1 MSFPVEAAPPIAYYQ
16 TGTTFN
22 FTLNSFILA
31 IEKFYIRQ
39 NALDTFAIKQKILR
53 NIILILSKLQLVLFQ

>member
-22 FTLNSFILA
+22 FTLNSFILVV
-31 IEKFYIRQ
+31 EKFYIRQ
-39 NALDTFAIKQKILR
+39 NAVDTFAIKQKIL
-53 NIILILSKLQLVLFQ
+53 IFLET